1 VGIWWE
7 FGGNLKQEKG
17 KTGKKWEGLLVLSLP
32 KFGFVFTK
40 VRVCLVCG
48 ICGVVL

>member
-7 FGGNLKQEKG
+7 FETGKRERNG

-40 VRVCLVCG
+40 VRVCLVCL